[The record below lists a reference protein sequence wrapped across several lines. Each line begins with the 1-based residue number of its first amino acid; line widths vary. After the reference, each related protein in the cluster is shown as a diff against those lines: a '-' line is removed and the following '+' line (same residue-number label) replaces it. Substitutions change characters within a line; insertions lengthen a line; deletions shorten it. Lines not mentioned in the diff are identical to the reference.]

1 MVRSSIG
8 EILWISVDLVP
19 LPGGPFTCSPGQPV
33 KDGDDGDDGDWE
45 NAMGA
50 MV

>member
-1 MVRSSIG
+1 M
-8 EILWISVDLVP
+8 DLVP

-33 KDGDDGDDGDWE
+33 KDGDDGDGE